1 MVKKDQPA
9 ISIARNVIS
18 GHLTNE
24 RDIEG
29 EIRKLVFALGF
40 RNDVNVPVRGEGFAD
55 IVVPQFRV
63 LIEVKA
69 RGHGDDPYAV
79 KGKESPYAQAQRY
92 TRALHKA
99 EQERLGGSA
108 EFARPWIGIVT
119 DGDTWNAWP
128 FDSDADRFGDQIG
141 NVLEMPTPEELLD
154 WLGHV
159 FGDAP
164 FRKLPVPANPSR
176 RFKRLR
182 NELGKIYRE
191 LSGSRY
197 THTKTKFELWAD
209 ILEASSMRPDNP
221 AAAQRLFVAHSFL
234 VALAKGVIHALNH
247 PDTTPDSQ
255 ELFSEDFIAWIVSDK
270 GAGHQGR
277 QWADALLK
285 KIHSYDWRKRKG
297 DVLRPLYET
306 FVDAKDRADFGEFYT
321 PDWLAEGIVAE
332 VLDEDWCA
340 VAVEE
345 TLGALADGSELK
357 GRGVLDPTC
366 GSGTFLYH
374 AALRILNSDAII
386 RRHLSDV
393 QKADVVVKLVNG
405 IDVHPVAVAMAR
417 ASILRALPTEPTNGP
432 AAIQVYEGD
441 ALIAGSEHK
450 GSLFYEHGDRYVVKS
465 PGGRTIVLPGAF
477 VTSPQAGQA
486 FGSIVRAAE
495 QGHALPREAALLVPA
510 NDVKLLEEAL
520 KRLSQIIER
529 EGDSVWTWYVSNV
542 TGPLRLARRKVD
554 RIVANPPW
562 VSMANIQPS
571 SRKKGNR
578 KDVLEQLFQRDD
590 TYIWSGGKNAPHN
603 DIAALF
609 IIHCRQLYMQSTESD
624 PAAWL
629 VQSSAIK
636 SENWSKFRELHEDRL
651 AQSIDFQA
659 VKPFGDSRTGV
670 VLFEHRKARVFGT
683 GKQKRL
689 ETHLV
694 AAKKKPRTN
703 MSLAEAIPLIRVMPT
718 PVGFPRLPSG
728 YCDAKGNMPV
738 RQGATL
744 VPDVLVVAGSWDI
757 GDDGI
762 ASVTTTQSIQGVWRS
777 VTVQPGRFP
786 AHWIQDFLKSKYMLP
801 FGVLPGMPKAILPLN
816 TDCQLHGDPSAVN
829 ESWAKLDAI
838 YQQYRGQGS
847 STPKTLRRQ
856 IDFHGKLSALLLRR
870 RASTGKVMVLHPLSG
885 SLMRACRIV
894 PTSAVVGHKQYYLM
908 ASSEDEAAYLVGIFN
923 APTMRKVF
931 VERKT
936 SKIDFNVRIIW
947 TTIPI
952 PRYDAHSALH
962 RAIADIAQRAETLVE
977 RWLAD
982 NYTPA
987 LKQIKASNR
996 IRSMLDAHGLTN
1008 QLNAA
1013 VQKLLPN
1020 HTT

>member
-1 MVKKDQPA
+1 M
-9 ISIARNVIS
+9 
-18 GHLTNE
+18 
-24 RDIEG
+24 
-29 EIRKLVFALGF
+29 
-40 RNDVNVPVRGEGFAD
+40 
-55 IVVPQFRV
+55 
-63 LIEVKA
+63 
-69 RGHGDDPYAV
+69 
-79 KGKESPYAQAQRY
+79 
-92 TRALHKA
+92 
-99 EQERLGGSA
+99 
-108 EFARPWIGIVT
+108 
-119 DGDTWNAWP
+119 
-128 FDSDADRFGDQIG
+128 FGD
-141 NVLEMPTPEELLD
+141 EPY
-154 WLGHV
+154 
-159 FGDAP
+159 
-164 FRKLPVPANPSR
+164 RRLPVPANPSR
-176 RFKRLR
+176 RFERLR
-182 NELGKIYRE
+182 DELGKIYRE

-197 THTKTKFELWAD
+197 AHTKTKFELWAD

-255 ELFSEDFIAWIVSDK
+255 ELFREDFIAWIVSDR
-270 GAGHQGR
+270 GAGQQGR

-285 KIHSYDWRKRKG
+285 KIHSHDWRKRKG

-332 VLDEDWCA
+332 VLDDDWCEA
-340 VAVEE
+340 AVEQA
-345 TLGALADGSELK
+345 LDILADGSELK

-393 QKADVVVKLVNG
+393 QKTDVVVKLVNG
-405 IDVHPVAVAMAR
+405 IDVHPVAVEMAR

-441 ALIAGSEHK
+441 SLIAGSEHK

-465 PGGRTIVLPGAF
+465 PGGRTIVLPNAF
-477 VTSPQAGQA
+477 VTSPQAAQA

-495 QGHALPREAALLVPA
+495 QEHALPREAALLVPA
-510 NDVKLLEEAL
+510 SDVKLLEEAR
-520 KRLSQIIER
+520 KRLSQIIEH
-529 EGDSVWTWYVSNV
+529 EGDSVWTWYVSNL

-571 SRKKGNR
+571 SREKGNR
-578 KDVLEQLFQRDD
+578 KQILEQLFQRDD
-590 TYIWSGGKNAPHN
+590 AYIWSGGKNAPHN

-609 IIHCRQLYMQSTESD
+609 IIHCRELYMQNTESD

-636 SENWSKFRELHEDRL
+636 SENWSKFRELHEDSL
-651 AQSIDFQA
+651 AQSIDFKA
-659 VKPFGDSRTGV
+659 VKPFGGTRTGV
-670 VLFEHRKARVFGT
+670 VLFEHLKARVFGT

-694 AAKKKPRTN
+694 AAKKKLRAN
-703 MSLAEAIPLIRVMPT
+703 MSLAEALPLIRVMPT

-728 YCDAKGNMPV
+728 YRDYKGKMLV

-744 VPDVLVVAGSWDI
+744 VPDVLVVAGGWDI
-757 GDDGI
+757 GDDGT
-762 ASVTTTQSIQGVWRS
+762 ASVTTTRSIQGVWRS
-777 VTVQPGRFP
+777 VAVQHGRFP

-816 TDCQLHGDPSAVN
+816 ADGQVHDDPCAVS

-847 STPKTLRRQ
+847 STPKTLRNRV
-856 IDFHGKLSALLLRR
+856 DYHGILSTLLLRR
-870 RASTGKVMVLHPLSG
+870 RTATGKVMVLHPLSG
-885 SLMRACRIV
+885 QIMRACRVV
-894 PTSAVVGHKQYYLM
+894 PSTAVVGHAQYYLM
-908 ASSEDEAAYLVGIFN
+908 ASDEEEAAYLVGIFN
-923 APTMRKVF
+923 APAMRQAF
-931 VERKT
+931 VQCKT
-936 SKIDFNVRIIW
+936 SSFHFNAKRIW

-962 RAIADIAQRAETLVE
+962 RAIADIAQRAETVVE
-977 RWLAD
+977 HWLAG
-982 NYTPA
+982 NSTPA
-987 LKQIKASNR
+987 LKQIKASNK

-1008 QLNAA
+1008 ELNAA
-1013 VQKLLPN
+1013 VRQLLPE